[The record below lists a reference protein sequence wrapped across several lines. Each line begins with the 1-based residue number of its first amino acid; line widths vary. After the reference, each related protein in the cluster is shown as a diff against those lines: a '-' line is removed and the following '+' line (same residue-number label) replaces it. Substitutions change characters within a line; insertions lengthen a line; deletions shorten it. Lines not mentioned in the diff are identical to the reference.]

1 MLAQMDS
8 VELTGWWALLQV
20 HEEEAEHQRDLAESG
35 DGIVTVAGKDPDRDD
50 DDEDEAPDD
59 GEAE

>member
-8 VELTGWWALLQV
+8 VELTGWWALFQV

-50 DDEDEAPDD
+50 GEDEALDD